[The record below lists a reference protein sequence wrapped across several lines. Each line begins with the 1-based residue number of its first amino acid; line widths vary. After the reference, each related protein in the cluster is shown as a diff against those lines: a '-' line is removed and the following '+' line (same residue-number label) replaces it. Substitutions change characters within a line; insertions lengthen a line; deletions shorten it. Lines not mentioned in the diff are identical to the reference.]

1 MCELVGASLEL
12 LDQGAAWVPV
22 TPLGASSSSQA
33 CALSGMAG
41 LQALPSEPG
50 LSSVQPAAG
59 SCSITQSV
67 VVS

>member
-1 MCELVGASLEL
+1 MCELVGASLKL
-12 LDQGAAWVPV
+12 LDQGPARVPV